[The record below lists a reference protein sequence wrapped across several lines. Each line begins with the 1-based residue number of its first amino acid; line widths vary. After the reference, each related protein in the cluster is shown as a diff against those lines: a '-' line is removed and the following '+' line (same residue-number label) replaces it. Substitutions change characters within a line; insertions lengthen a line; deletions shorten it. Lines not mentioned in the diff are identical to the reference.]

1 MDYLKQNRHEY
12 LQSPQNIINFTG
24 QYIQTYTD
32 STPFIICTP
41 TQSITSNIQTI
52 KFPNLPTLTNTTT
65 FNLVQ
70 QSISSNHNILLCNAG
85 LAFSCSNFTSI
96 TTPSYDGVTSSDTIT
111 FTISTGDSSV
121 TKTYGIEKQFINT
134 YQLYDYLKVNSSDQ
148 FTLTATSTI
157 PLSYYPVQRLPYDS
171 SGTYTPANEVVCK
184 IVLL

>member
-1 MDYLKQNRHEY
+1 MNYLSQNQYKY
-12 LQSPQNIINFTG
+12 LQSPQSIVNFTG
-24 QYIQTYTD
+24 QSIQTYKGA
-32 STPFIICTP
+32 PFILYTQSRMP
-41 TQSITSNIQTI
+41 VQSITSNVQII

-96 TTPSYDGVTSSDTIT
+96 TSSDTIT
-111 FTISTGDSSV
+111 FTISTGDHSV

-134 YQLYDYLKVNSSDQ
+134 YQLYEYLKVNSSNQ
-148 FTLTATSTI
+148 FILTATSTI

-171 SGTYTPANEVVCK
+171 SGLYTPANEVVCK

>member
-1 MDYLKQNRHEY
+1 MDYLKQNKHEY

-24 QYIQTYTD
+24 QSIQTYTD

-41 TQSITSNIQTI
+41 SQSITSNIQII
-52 KFPNLPTLTNTTT
+52 KFPNIPTLANTTT

-96 TTPSYDGVTSSDTIT
+96 KSDDTIT

-121 TKTYGIEKQFINT
+121 TKTYGVEKQFINT
-134 YQLYDYLKVNSSDQ
+134 YQLYEYLKVNSSTR
-148 FTLTATSTI
+148 FTLTATSTVN
-157 PLSYYPVQRLPYDS
+157 LSYFPVQRLPYDS
-171 SGTYTPANEVVCK
+171 SGIYTPANEVVCK

>member
-1 MDYLKQNRHEY
+1 MDYLKQNKHEY
-12 LQSPQNIINFTG
+12 LQTPQNIINFTG
-24 QYIQTYTD
+24 QSIQTYTD
-32 STPFIICTP
+32 STPFIISTP
-41 TQSITSNIQTI
+41 AQSITSNIQII

-96 TTPSYDGVTSSDTIT
+96 TSSDTIT
-111 FTISTGDSSV
+111 FTISTGDHSV

-134 YQLYDYLKVNSSDQ
+134 YQLYEYLKVNSSNQ
-148 FTLTATSTI
+148 FILTATSTI

-171 SGTYTPANEVVCK
+171 SGLYTPTNEVVCK